1 MAVVI
6 TRIWRQ
12 EEDEK
17 KMLASLY
24 ADEKTD
30 LTDEMELADDYKLEG
45 GSTAV
50 TADGDVGIVD
60 TEGAW
65 HWLEE

>member
-30 LTDEMELADDYKLEG
+30 LTEAKIGRASCRER
-45 GSTAV
+45 V
-50 TADGDVGIVD
+50 
-60 TEGAW
+60 
-65 HWLEE
+65 